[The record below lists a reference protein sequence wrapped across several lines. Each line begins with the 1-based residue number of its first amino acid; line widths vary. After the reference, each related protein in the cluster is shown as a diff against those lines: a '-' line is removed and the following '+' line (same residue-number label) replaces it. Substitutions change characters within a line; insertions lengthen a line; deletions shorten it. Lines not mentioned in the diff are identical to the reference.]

1 MAVLPIAEILAR
13 GLLHFGIP
21 GSGAFVQHLIL
32 WVAFLGAALAAR
44 EGRLLALATVS
55 FIPEGRWRRA
65 AEVFS
70 AAVAAA
76 ASALLCRAAAEMV
89 GGERTSGTTI
99 AAGVPTW

>member
-21 GSGAFVQHLIL
+21 GSGPFVQHLTL

-44 EGRLLALATVS
+44 EGRLLARATTT

-65 AEVFS
+65 AESVSS
-70 AAVAAA
+70 AVGGCVGG
-76 ASALLCRAAAEMV
+76 LLGRAAAGAV
-89 GGERTSGTTI
+89 RGGEGAGTPSP
-99 AAGVPTW
+99 A